1 MKICLKKKL
10 CQGSRFIFA
19 RNTNYIKCKT
29 EPNKLQYITKKQEA
43 LEYANTH
50 IMSLSKAWNHMTVL
64 TIH

>member
-50 IMSLSKAWNHMTVL
+50 IMSLSKA
-64 TIH
+64 